1 MNEFRFQEIMG
12 EYLIPC
18 TEWMENINKNKTEF
32 NSLEFERLIQE
43 ERKTNPDYFKGEVV
57 DNGDSFTITPS
68 QFYKDLFKAI
78 TKDN

>member
-1 MNEFRFQEIMG
+1 MMKSCLEKFLNVNINFLFIMK
-12 EYLIPC
+12 
-18 TEWMENINKNKTEF
+18 NINKNKTEF

-68 QFYKDLFKAI
+68 PFFMDLLKAI
-78 TKDN
+78 NKEK